1 MAKQLLKERFQEL
14 AGIKPLYENE
24 ASQTLIVTSESGA
37 RVEITD
43 PEDIKAFL
51 AGEEVYGE
59 GSQGEDIEVSLDDA
73 QDHEI
78 TEEAFGGDNLGEAKD
93 KYGRS
98 IKSLSEEEASAPF
111 ALDSRT
117 IENLKHLTNFR
128 GDEKIEELTGL
139 ANYILDTP
147 SPSFEKK

>member
-51 AGEEVYGE
+51 DAIQTEEFSELSNSLRRRIMFVSYFVQNEEVM
-59 GSQGEDIEVSLDDA
+59 S
-73 QDHEI
+73 
-78 TEEAFGGDNLGEAKD
+78 T
-93 KYGRS
+93 
-98 IKSLSEEEASAPF
+98 
-111 ALDSRT
+111 
-117 IENLKHLTNFR
+117 
-128 GDEKIEELTGL
+128 
-139 ANYILDTP
+139 
-147 SPSFEKK
+147 

>member
-1 MAKQLLKERFQEL
+1 MKKQLLKERFQEL

-24 ASQTLIVTSESGA
+24 DRKADHSSFEYDENQNDGDLPIPTAGQWVDGTEM
-37 RVEITD
+37 T
-43 PEDIKAFL
+43 ED
-51 AGEEVYGE
+51 E
-59 GSQGEDIEVSLDDA
+59 LDDYY
-73 QDHEI
+73 QKMERNSPGEMHSI
-78 TEEAFGGDNLGEAKD
+78 MSNNLGEAKD

-98 IKSLSEEEASAPF
+98 IKSLSEEETSRPF
-111 ALDSRT
+111 VLDSRT